1 MRVSVLLECTMDR
14 FNSSQ
19 GNICIFRKAFHG
31 GVGMDFQM
39 NTSEEISSLTT
50 YVPFSS
56 FNSYLY
62 SAIFVSSLPLTF
74 KKKL

>member
-1 MRVSVLLECTMDR
+1 
-14 FNSSQ
+14 
-19 GNICIFRKAFHG
+19 
-31 GVGMDFQM
+31 MDFQM